1 MTGHESAVFPTHILY
16 LGCKPEYIN
25 DRLSISD
32 YPFKHFILDCFYLSE
47 RTTTS
52 PIDKLSD
59 DHF

>member
-52 PIDKLSD
+52 AID
-59 DHF
+59 